1 MTAATKGR
9 PTMSWIGEFFAALPD
24 VMVAL
29 WEFGGGFTGVILMGG
44 SIVLIALFCLLALRL
59 RERQG
64 WLAALFGVMAA
75 LLSSW
80 WLLGIIPSAWV
91 YFVDSQSEMLADQI
105 IPSQIIVGGLEV
117 ATNFYNVFR
126 DTIVLVEGGIV
137 VVGYFVLALII
148 QKRFP
153 GGLAEGEERGPT
165 TGGYK

>member
-1 MTAATKGR
+1 MDWLR
-9 PTMSWIGEFFAALPD
+9 EFFTTLPALLR
-24 VMVAL
+24 VL
-29 WEFGGGFTGVILMGG
+29 WEFGGGFVGLVLMGA
-44 SIVLIALFCLLALRL
+44 SLVLIALFCLLALRL
-59 RERQG
+59 RDRQG

-91 YFVDSQSEMLADQI
+91 YFADSQSELLADQI

-117 ATNFYNVFR
+117 ASNFYNVFR
-126 DTIVLVEGGIV
+126 DTIVLVEGAIV
-137 VVGYFVLALII
+137 VVGYFALAFII

-153 GGLAEGEERGPT
+153 SGLADGEERGPT

>member
-1 MTAATKGR
+1 MDWLRG
-9 PTMSWIGEFFAALPD
+9 FFTTLPAALI
-24 VMVAL
+24 AL
-29 WEFGGGFTGVILMGG
+29 WEFGGGFIGLVLMGA
-44 SIVLIALFCLLALRL
+44 SIMLIALFCLLALRL

-91 YFVDSQSEMLADQI
+91 YFADSQSELLADQI
-105 IPSQIIVGGLEV
+105 IPSQIVIQGAEV
-117 ATNFYNVFR
+117 ASNFYNVFR
-126 DTIVLVEGGIV
+126 DTIVLVQGAIV
-137 VVGYFVLALII
+137 VVGYFALALII

>member
-1 MTAATKGR
+1 
-9 PTMSWIGEFFAALPD
+9 MSWIGEFFGSLPEALA
-24 VMVAL
+24 AL
-29 WEFGGGFTGVILMGG
+29 WEFGGGMTGVILMGG

-64 WLAALFGVMAA
+64 WLSALFGVMAA

-91 YFVDSQSEMLADQI
+91 YFADSQSELLADQV
-105 IPSQIIVGGLEV
+105 IPSQIVVGGLQV
-117 ATNFYNVFR
+117 ASNFYNVFR
-126 DTIVLVEGGIV
+126 DSIVMIQGAIV
-137 VVGYFVLALII
+137 VVGYFVLALMI

>member
-1 MTAATKGR
+1 
-9 PTMSWIGEFFAALPD
+9 MSWIGEFFASLPD
-24 VMVAL
+24 VLGAL
-29 WEFGGGFTGVILMGG
+29 WEFGGGLTGVILMVG

-64 WLAALFGVMAA
+64 WLSALFGVMAA

-91 YFVDSQSEMLADQI
+91 YFVDSQSEMLADQM
-105 IPSQIIVGGLEV
+105 IPSQIVIGRLEI

-137 VVGYFVLALII
+137 VVGYFVLAMLI
-148 QKRFP
+148 QRRFS